1 MLFFFF
7 TKQTRY
13 ITEEQVERLLP
24 KVFAA
29 VENEKI
35 PGTFFEMTTALSFLY
50 YQEMNADA
58 VVLETGLGGRLD
70 STNICHP
77 SVTVVTSISKDHTKI
92 LGSNEI
98 DIAREKG
105 GIFKHGVPVVLGE
118 LFFKSFKSFVFW
130 TTVPSKFFMTVKSY
144 ILVHGLFFSL
154 LFSFIKKTQVPCGIR
169 WFWTRFKRLP
179 MR

>member
-1 MLFFFF
+1 MNLFTVLFFFF
-7 TKQTRY
+7 SSFLTKQTRY

-24 KVFAA
+24 RVFAA

-118 LFFKSFKSFVFW
+118 CSQNQFVFLLSKYKILHIFTCSW
-130 TTVPSKFFMTVKSY
+130 T
-144 ILVHGLFFSL
+144 LFLFSL
-154 LFSFIKKTQVPCGIR
+154 F
-169 WFWTRFKRLP
+169 
-179 MR
+179 